1 MASAEKEVSFTE
13 WLDAN
18 MKKGG
23 ADVPARLVTLLGLL
37 ERLRE
42 VPFLDID
49 KHNAKSGQQ
58 LIEHNGSVDAA
69 LTRVSV
75 RSPVSENGRRSNNL
89 HAWEKPL
96 FTWLR
101 EAGFKECGGNVNEDL
116 LLGAQTLAARRLLA
130 INEDKPLVARY
141 SIGTAVAVVED
152 ILDQAQQKKRAKD
165 VAEYL
170 VGAKLELR
178 FREGVVAP
186 KNVNTPSLD
195 QLADF
200 RIGGT
205 AIEVTTVERA
215 DKAHLDQIGEILHN
229 TGLDVWLLTRKR
241 DRERWQN
248 AVEALFGEQA
258 KRVAVADI
266 ETFVGQNTTEIG
278 EFDPVETRAT
288 LARLFEQYTNR
299 WLPQAGAGGLRI
311 VDPEVYGE

>member
-1 MASAEKEVSFTE
+1 MGFAEHEVSFTE
-13 WLDAN
+13 WLDAH

-23 ADVPARLVTLLGLL
+23 TDVPARLVTLLGLL
-37 ERLRE
+37 ERLL
-42 VPFLDID
+42 VTPFLDID

-58 LIEHNGSVDAA
+58 LIEHNGFVDSA
-69 LTRVSV
+69 LAKFGVL
-75 RSPVSENGRRSNNL
+75 SPVSENGRRSNNL

-96 FTWLR
+96 FAWLAK
-101 EAGFKECGGNVNEDL
+101 AGFRENAGKVNEWL
-116 LLGAQTLAARRLLA
+116 LLGAQELTVRRLSV

-170 VGAKLELR
+170 VGAKLEIR
-178 FREGVVAP
+178 FGEGIVHP
-186 KNVNTPSLD
+186 KNVNTPSLG

-215 DKAHLDQIGEILHN
+215 DKSHLDQIGEILHN

-241 DRERWQN
+241 DREKWQN
-248 AVEALFGEQA
+248 AIEALFGEQA

-266 ETFVGQNTTEIG
+266 ETFVGQNTAEIG
-278 EFDPVETRAT
+278 KFDPNATRAT
-288 LARLFEQYTNR
+288 LAAMFERYANR
-299 WLPQAGAGGLRI
+299 WLPEAGAGGLRI
-311 VDPEVYGE
+311 TDPEAGP